1 MKKLLLGNAAVAQ
14 GAWEAGVHLVSSY
27 PGTPSTE
34 ITECMA
40 TYPASDVFVEWAP
53 NEKVAAEVAIGASIA
68 GGRAMSCCKHVGLNV
83 MADPIFTASYTGV
96 SGGAV
101 FCVADDPGMHSS
113 QNEQDSRH
121 YARGAKIPMLEPSDS
136 EECKEYT
143 RLAFDLSER
152 FDTPFFLR
160 LSTRVSHSQSLVEI
174 GERAFY
180 GCDDLTV
187 IHLPA
192 TFRKFGAECFRACNS
207 LQRVYCDGGMPR
219 FEKSCLWTD
228 NYISIFYPTNY
239 VWPQEPVSQLI
250 SNFGGRLGITMGN
263 YSDADLSELS
273 EPGAA
278 VEETKPAETKAPTE
292 PEETEEPTEAATEA
306 AAVVTEPVVTE
317 PAIVLVIPTEAVT
330 EPVETTEAITEPE
343 TQAPTEPETEA
354 TEPVLKEAVE
364 TLEGKSWIGLVMI
377 GGVLTFLISGAMI
390 FRSVSKKGGKYRR

>member
-1 MKKLLLGNAAVAQ
+1 MKKRMYALLLAACLLLTLLPMGGFASETEATEAAVDPNAKSGTCGEGLTWVLEEYTLTVSGSGEMDD
-14 GAWEAGVHLVSSY
+14 GAPWQAHKDHIEHVVFTGGV
-27 PGTPSTE
+27 T
-34 ITECMA
+34 
-40 TYPASDVFVEWAP
+40 
-53 NEKVAAEVAIGASIA
+53 KIGA
-68 GGRAMSCCKHVGLNV
+68 
-83 MADPIFTASYTGV
+83 
-96 SGGAV
+96 
-101 FCVADDPGMHSS
+101 
-113 QNEQDSRH
+113 E
-121 YARGAKIPMLEPSDS
+121 
-136 EECKEYT
+136 
-143 RLAFDLSER
+143 AFYKYDRIETVD
-152 FDTPFFLR
+152 FGDA
-160 LSTRVSHSQSLVEI
+160 LVEI
-174 GERAFY
+174 GEKAFY
-180 GCDDLTV
+180 GCEDIDY
-187 IHLPA
+187 IHLPK
-192 TFRKFGAECFRACNS
+192 TFRKFGAEAFRECLS
-207 LQRVYCDGGMPR
+207 LKRVYCDGGMPR

-228 NYISIFYPTNY
+228 NYISIFYPANY

-306 AAVVTEPVVTE
+306 AAVVTEPMVTE

-354 TEPVLKEAVE
+354 TEPVLKEVVE

>member
-1 MKKLLLGNAAVAQ
+1 MKKRIFMLLLAVC
-14 GAWEAGVHLVSSY
+14 L
-27 PGTPSTE
+27 
-34 ITECMA
+34 MA
-40 TYPASDVFVEWAP
+40 TLLPVSVFAEESVLDAKTGTCGEGISWTLQDGTLTVSGSGEMEDGAPWADYE
-53 NEKVAAEVAIGASIA
+53 NQIEKLVLTGGITRIGAEVFYDYD
-68 GGRAMSCCKHVGLNV
+68 R
-83 MADPIFTASYTGV
+83 
-96 SGGAV
+96 
-101 FCVADDPGMHSS
+101 
-113 QNEQDSRH
+113 
-121 YARGAKIPMLEPSDS
+121 LEEID
-136 EECKEYT
+136 
-143 RLAFDLSER
+143 FGD
-152 FDTPFFLR
+152 
-160 LSTRVSHSQSLVEI
+160 SLVEI

-187 IHLPA
+187 IHLPT

-228 NYISIFYPTNY
+228 NYISIFYPANY

-306 AAVVTEPVVTE
+306 AVVTEPVVTE

-354 TEPVLKEAVE
+354 TEPVLKEVVE